1 MNVEF
6 EDKNLDR
13 LEIDTGFDGGWPQAI
28 VRAFRKRMNMIRQAP
43 DERVFRNSRSV
54 HYEKLEGDRKGQHSM
69 RLNDQY
75 RLLIRIKQLDNR
87 KIVVIIGI
95 EDYH

>member
-13 LEIDTGFDGGWPQAI
+13 LEIDTGFDAGWPQAI
-28 VRAFRKRMNMIRQAP
+28 VRAFRKLMNMIRQAP
-43 DERVFRNSRSV
+43 DERVFRNSRGV

-75 RLLIRIKQLDNR
+75 RLLICIKQLDNR
-87 KIVVIIGI
+87 KTVVIIGI